1 MKKSIKRIIN
11 IILLIIIAFSSA
23 MLINRLYEYHKI
35 DSVNKEIQLI
45 DKDDLSKI
53 NSDYKFWIEV
63 PGTNINYPV
72 VQTNNNEFYLKHNF
86 YKKKSIGGSIFLY
99 SKDNINYSQNLI
111 IFGHNMRNKS
121 MFGTLDNFKD
131 KTFFNNN
138 KYIYLF
144 KGNKK
149 YTYEIFSGAIVKGSD
164 NYLITDFSSK
174 KAFADYIKMINS
186 KSIVSRKLN
195 FNNDSKILT
204 LSTCSYEFDDARFI
218 VLAKLIK

>member
-1 MKKSIKRIIN
+1 MKKSIKRTIN
-11 IILLIIIAFSSA
+11 IILIVIIIFSGA

-45 DKDDLSKI
+45 NKDDLSKI

-72 VQTNNNEFYLKHNF
+72 VQTNNNEFYLNHNF
-86 YKKKSIGGSIFLY
+86 YKKNSIGGSIFLD
-99 SKDNINYSQNLI
+99 SRDNINKSQNLI
-111 IFGHNMRNKS
+111 IFGHNMKNKS

-144 KGNKK
+144 KDNKK

-164 NYLITDFSSK
+164 NYLITDFSHKDDFSN
-174 KAFADYIKMINS
+174 YIKMINS
-186 KSIVSRKLN
+186 KSIVSRKLT

-218 VLAKLIK
+218 ILAKLIK

>member
-1 MKKSIKRIIN
+1 MKKSIKRTIN
-11 IILLIIIAFSSA
+11 IILIVIIIFSGA

-35 DSVNKEIQLI
+35 DSINKEIQLI
-45 DKDDLSKI
+45 NKDDLSKI

-72 VQTNNNEFYLKHNF
+72 VQTNNNEFYLNHNF
-86 YKKKSIGGSIFLY
+86 YKQNSIGGSIFLN
-99 SKDNINYSQNLI
+99 SRDNINKSQNLI
-111 IFGHNMRNKS
+111 IFGHNMKNKS

-144 KGNKK
+144 KDNKK

-164 NYLITDFSSK
+164 NYLITDFSHK
-174 KAFADYIKMINS
+174 KDFKNYIKMINS
-186 KSIVSRKLN
+186 KSIVSRKLT
-195 FNNDSKILT
+195 FDNNSKILT

-218 VLAKLIK
+218 ILAKLIK

>member
-1 MKKSIKRIIN
+1 MKKSIKRTIN
-11 IILLIIIAFSSA
+11 IILVVIIIFSGA

-45 DKDDLSKI
+45 NKDDLSKI

-72 VQTNNNEFYLKHNF
+72 VQTNNNEFYLNHNF
-86 YKKKSIGGSIFLY
+86 YKQNSIGGSIFLN
-99 SKDNINYSQNLI
+99 SKDNINKSQNLI
-111 IFGHNMRNKS
+111 IFGHNMKNKS

-164 NYLITDFSSK
+164 NYLITDFSHKDDFSN
-174 KAFADYIKMINS
+174 YIKMINS
-186 KSIVSRKLN
+186 KSIVNRKLA

-218 VLAKLIK
+218 ILAKLIK